1 MRAALF
7 WFLRLMRAYGQ
18 GVYQP
23 WRLAVRHRLL
33 LRQLLARDAIIQT
46 AGTHL
51 GRLWLLL
58 GPGLQ
63 ILAWW
68 FVFDAVLRVR
78 PMAHFSFLDY
88 FLPTVLPW
96 LFVQETLSR
105 CLSLLREVRSLYER
119 SVFPLVI
126 LPLLP
131 LLLIWMVY
139 TPLEVS
145 VVAILHGP
153 RAAMAATAFMI
164 LLPLLLL
171 PWCYL
176 FSLLGVFFP
185 DGAYGMRFLLTLLFY
200 FTPIIYTPQMLP
212 EVLQDILVWN
222 PMATLLQVLHGL
234 IGLATLDFHH
244 AWYPL
249 ACSLLI
255 TGPAWVLFSRMSMQ
269 IREAL

>member
-1 MRAALF
+1 MRGVLLL
-7 WFLRLMRAYGQ
+7 LRRLIRAYGQ
-18 GVYQP
+18 GFYQP
-23 WRLAVRHRLL
+23 WQLALRHRHL
-33 LRQLLARDAIIQT
+33 LRQLLGRDAIIQT

-78 PMAHFSFLDY
+78 PMARFSFLDY
-88 FLPTVLPW
+88 FLPSVLPW
-96 LFVQETLSR
+96 LLVQETLSR

-119 SVFPLVI
+119 SIFPLAI

-131 LLLIWMVY
+131 LLLVWMIY
-139 TPLEVS
+139 TPLEAA

-153 RAAMAATAFMI
+153 QAALAATGFMVV
-164 LLPLLLL
+164 LAWLLL
-171 PWCYL
+171 PWCYI
-176 FSLLGVFFP
+176 FSLLGIFFP

-200 FTPIIYTPQMLP
+200 FTPILYAPQMLP
-212 EVLQDILVWN
+212 ENLQDILAWN
-222 PMATLLQVLHGL
+222 PMATLLQQLHGL
-234 IGLATLDFHH
+234 IGLAALDLHH

-249 ACSLLI
+249 ACSLLV
-255 TGPAWVLFSRMSMQ
+255 TGPAWVLFRRMSIQ

>member
-1 MRAALF
+1 MRAAWS
-7 WFLRLMRAYGQ
+7 WFLRLVRAYGQ
-18 GVYQP
+18 GFCQP
-23 WRLAVRHRLL
+23 WRLAVRHRHL

-68 FVFDAVLRVR
+68 FVFGAVLRVR

-119 SVFPLVI
+119 SVFPLAI

-139 TPLEVS
+139 TPLEAF
-145 VVAILHGP
+145 VVAILHGWQ
-153 RAAMAATAFMI
+153 AAMASACFMI
-164 LLPLLLL
+164 VLAWLLM
-171 PWCYL
+171 PWCYI

-200 FTPIIYTPQMLP
+200 FTPILYTPQMLP
-212 EVLQDILVWN
+212 AALQDALAWN
-222 PMATLLQVLHGL
+222 PMAALLEVLHGL
-234 IGLATLDFHH
+234 IGFGALDVHH
-244 AWYPL
+244 AWYPF
-249 ACSLLI
+249 ACSLLL